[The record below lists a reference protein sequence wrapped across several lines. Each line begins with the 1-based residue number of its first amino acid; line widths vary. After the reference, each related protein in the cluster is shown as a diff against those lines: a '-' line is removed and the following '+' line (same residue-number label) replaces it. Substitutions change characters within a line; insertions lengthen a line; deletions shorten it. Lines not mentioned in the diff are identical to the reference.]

1 MANRYQNTKVTK
13 SSVTGNMYYVN
24 AIYPDIQPKDNDY
37 YVITTI
43 EDRLDLL
50 AYSFY
55 QDSSLWWIIASAN
68 ALPGDSIYP
77 PIGIQLRIPLDV
89 QSIVSNYKNVNNAI

>member
-1 MANRYQNTKVTK
+1 MNKYQNTKVVRQG
-13 SSVTGNMYYVN
+13 VTGSLYYSN
-24 AIYPDIQPKDNDY
+24 NIYPDVPYQSTDY

-55 QDSSLWWIIASAN
+55 QDSSLWWVIASAN

-77 PIGIQLRIPLDV
+77 PIGVQLRIPADV
-89 QSIVSNYKNVNNAI
+89 TTIVSNYKNVNNARR

>member
-1 MANRYQNTKVTK
+1 MAYRYSNIGIVKQGT
-13 SSVTGNMYYVN
+13 TGSQYYTN
-24 AIYPDIQPKDNDY
+24 AIYPDIKPQDNDY

-77 PIGIQLRIPLDV
+77 PIGIQLRIPIDI
-89 QSIVSNYKNVNNAI
+89 QNITANYKRVNNVS

>member
-1 MANRYQNTKVTK
+1 MANRYQNTKVIR
-13 SSVTGNMYYVN
+13 SSATGSLYFVN
-24 AIYPDIQPKDNDY
+24 AIYPDIPPKDNDY

-50 AYSFY
+50 AYNFY
-55 QDSSLWWIIASAN
+55 QDSSLWWVIASAN

-77 PIGIQLRIPLDV
+77 PIGVQLRIPLDI
-89 QSIVSNYKNVNNAI
+89 QNIVANYKNVNNGI